1 MVKNLILGIRPIG
14 PKIKPQIVFSNI
26 WSHQSLDIMFS
37 YHHLQYQTQSY
48 NDPILRKLSHGRMD
62 RQTDRQRDRQTDCET
77 DRSDFTGCCATNA
90 EHPIMKNILK

>member
-26 WSHQSLDIMFS
+26 WRHQSLDIMFS

-62 RQTDRQRDRQTDCET
+62 RQTDRETDRQTV
-77 DRSDFTGCCATNA
+77 RRTGV
-90 EHPIMKNILK
+90 ISQDVVQLMLSIQ

>member
-26 WSHQSLDIMFS
+26 WRHQSLDIMFS
-37 YHHLQYQTQSY
+37 YHHLQYQIQSY

-62 RQTDRQRDRQTDCET
+62 RQTDRETDRQTV
-77 DRSDFTGCCATNA
+77 RRTGV
-90 EHPIMKNILK
+90 ISQDVVQLMLSIQ